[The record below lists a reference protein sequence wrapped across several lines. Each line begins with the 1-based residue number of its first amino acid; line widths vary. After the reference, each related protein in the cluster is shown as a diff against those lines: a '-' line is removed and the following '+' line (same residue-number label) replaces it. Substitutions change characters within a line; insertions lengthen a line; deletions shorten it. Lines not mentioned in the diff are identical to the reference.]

1 MTNMTN
7 TPNTNCLAGMRCPNC
22 KSTGP
27 FKISATALFTIG
39 DDGTEDFGD
48 VEYDGGSYCFCPACE
63 HDGIVHDFMAGE
75 QP

>member
-1 MTNMTN
+1 MTEIQ
-7 TPNTNCLAGMRCPNC
+7 NTNCLDGMQCPDC

-48 VEYDGGSYCFCPACE
+48 IEYDAGSYCVCPECD
-63 HDGIVHDFMAGE
+63 HDGIVHDSQTGGRS
-75 QP
+75 